1 MDFPISGTHINPLA
15 LMSAG
20 FIIGV
25 LGGFFGVGGS
35 FLAGPALFA
44 LGVPMNFVVGT
55 DLAHIV
61 GKSIVAARRHSRL
74 GNVDVKLGL
83 LMIAGTIP
91 GVEAGAQGIQY
102 LKRHANVDQ
111 VVALVFIFVLIFIS
125 LFVAWESLRTLQLG
139 KRRDLN
145 AANSVGSEHTSK
157 GDVSA
162 MAGVARRIHLFQLPP
177 MITLPRSGIQ
187 QVSLWAILAV
197 AFVGGVFSGF
207 LGGGAGY
214 IRMPAMVYLLGVPT
228 HLAVGT
234 DLFEVII
241 SGGYGTLTHALKGNV
256 DILIALVMQT
266 GAAIGAKLGASLT
279 TYFKGPRI
287 RLAFVPLPLLGAALL
302 IYTLITGHH
311 FG

>member
-15 LMSAG
+15 LMGAG
-20 FIIGV
+20 LVIGV

-61 GKSIVAARRHSRL
+61 GKSIVAARRHSKL

-102 LKRHANVDQ
+102 LKRHADVDQ
-111 VVALVFIFVLIFIS
+111 VVALVFIFVLISIS
-125 LFVAWESLRTLQLG
+125 IFVAWESLRTLQMDQ
-139 KRRDLN
+139 RRDPK
-145 AANSVGSEHTSK
+145 ASHAVGSEGTSK
-157 GDVSA
+157 GDTSA
-162 MAGVARRIHLFQLPP
+162 MAGVARRIHLFQLSP
-177 MITLPRSGIQ
+177 MVSLPRSGIQ
-187 QVSLWAILAV
+187 QISLWAVLGV
-197 AFVGGVFSGF
+197 AFMGGIFSGF

-279 TYFKGPRI
+279 VYFKGPRL
-287 RLAFVPLPLLGAALL
+287 RLAFVPLPLIGAALV
-302 IYTLITGHH
+302 IYTLITRHH

>member
-15 LMSAG
+15 LMGAG
-20 FIIGV
+20 LVIGL

-44 LGVPMNFVVGT
+44 FGVPMNFVVGT
-55 DLAHIV
+55 DMAHIV
-61 GKSIVAARRHSRL
+61 GKSIAGARRHSKL
-74 GNVDVKLGL
+74 GNVDFKLGM

-91 GVEAGAQGIQY
+91 GVEMGAQGIQF
-102 LKRHANVDQ
+102 LKRHANVNQ
-111 VVALVFIFVLIFIS
+111 TVALVFIVVLIGIS
-125 LFVAWESLRTLQLG
+125 IFVAWESLRTLQIG
-139 KRRDLN
+139 RQRRFKKSDT
-145 AANSVGSEHTSK
+145 VGSASKGK

-162 MAGVARRIHLFQLPP
+162 LAGIARRIHLLQLPP
-177 MITLPRSGIQ
+177 MISLPRSGISQ
-187 QVSLWAILAV
+187 ISLWAILAV

-266 GAAIGAKLGASLT
+266 GGAIGARLGASLT
-279 TYFKGPRI
+279 EYFHGPRI
-287 RLAFVPLPLLGAALL
+287 RLAFVPLPLAGAALV
-302 IYTLITGHH
+302 IYTLLTGHH

>member
-1 MDFPISGTHINPLA
+1 MDFPISGTHINPVA
-15 LMSAG
+15 LMGAG
-20 FIIGV
+20 LLIGV

-44 LGVPMNFVVGT
+44 FGVPMNFVVGT

-74 GNVDVKLGL
+74 GNVDFKLGM

-102 LKRHANVDQ
+102 LKRNANVDQ
-111 VVALVFIFVLIFIS
+111 VVALVFIFVLISIS
-125 LFVAWESLRTLQLG
+125 IFVAWESLRTLQLG
-139 KRRDLN
+139 KGARFN
-145 AANSVGSEHTSK
+145 KAHSVGSAKTNK

-162 MAGVARRIHLFQLPP
+162 LAGVARRIHLLQFPP
-177 MITLPRSGIQ
+177 MISLPRSGIEEI
-187 QVSLWAILAV
+187 SLWAILAV
-197 AFVGGVFSGF
+197 AFVGGVCSGF

-279 TYFKGPRI
+279 SYLHGPGI